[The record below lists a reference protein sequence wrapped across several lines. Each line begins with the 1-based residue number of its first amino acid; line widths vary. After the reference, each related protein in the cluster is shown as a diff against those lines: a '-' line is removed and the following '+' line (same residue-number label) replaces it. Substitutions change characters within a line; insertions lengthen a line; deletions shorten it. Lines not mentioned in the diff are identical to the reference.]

1 MMTLL
6 RLAIF
11 SGLCLGTVSATAGT
25 LTKDGWEPSECG
37 PKPIAPA
44 LNYDSVPGFNE
55 SVAAINAWQQES
67 VVYFSCMAKE
77 GSADVKRIHDKVE
90 QQQKDYK
97 DLVESI
103 NAETLD
109 VKQRVE
115 NAPVVQPGQ

>member
-11 SGLCLGTVSATAGT
+11 SGLCLGAVSSTAGT

-37 PKPIAPA
+37 LKPIAPA
-44 LNYDSVPGFNE
+44 LNYDSVPGFND
-55 SVAAINAWQQES
+55 SVAAINAWQQEAL
-67 VVYFSCMAKE
+67 VYYSCMTKE
-77 GSADVKRIHDKVE
+77 ANADVKRIHDKVE
-90 QQQKDYK
+90 QQQKDHK